1 MVFPL
6 YDDNPL
12 KLPVQP
18 FATWGLIALNILI
31 FLIEVSAGGATEHA
45 MVAAFGATRRR

>member
-12 KLPVQP
+12 RLPVP
-18 FATWGLIALNILI
+18 PLATWGLISLDIVI
-31 FLIEVSAGGATEHA
+31 FLIQVSLDGTAERA
-45 MVAAFGATRRR
+45 MIASC

>member
-12 KLPVQP
+12 KLPVPP
-18 FATWGLIALNILI
+18 FATWGLIALNVII
-31 FLIEVSAGGATEHA
+31 FLIQASPIAALQRVDSPAGGP
-45 MVAAFGATRRR
+45 